1 MTLTLGYAAPRFI
14 DSEGDALRHLAQG
27 LPIVLSDTAAER
39 GFLVVAAEQASTAS
53 VAFAIRH
60 SSGFLQ
66 IALSRHRCEQLLLPP
81 MDPFESR
88 SDRMCVGV
96 DVVQGTGTGISAA
109 DRATTARALVAA
121 AAQPGDFTRPG
132 HLVPVCVDCEDGARL
147 TTAAAIALDL
157 SRRAGLRP
165 GALLAELVGLADPTR
180 MINRPECLAFAD
192 THHLP
197 LLSVD

>member
-1 MTLTLGYAAPRFI
+1 MTLTLEPASPRLGA
-14 DSEGDALRHLAQG
+14 SEGDALRQLAQG
-27 LPIVLSDTAAER
+27 LPIALSDAAAGR
-39 GFLVVAAEQASTAS
+39 GFLVVAAERASTAS

-81 MDPFESR
+81 MDPFEGR
-88 SDRMCVGV
+88 GDRMCVGV
-96 DVVQGTGTGISAA
+96 DAVRGTGTGISAA
-109 DRATTARALVAA
+109 DRATTARALVGA

-132 HLVPVCVDCEDGARL
+132 HLVPVCVDRADGARPA
-147 TTAAAIALDL
+147 TAAAIALDL

-180 MINRPECLAFAD
+180 MISRPESLAFAD

-197 LLSVD
+197 LLSVH